1 MTANKNNFPNI
12 HDLLYSV
19 YDMAGISVRLF
30 TANSIALSVLPPD
43 SICDSFFH
51 GSPHLIRQ
59 CHNSTARLFE
69 TAGAE
74 SAITACCPNGF
85 NKIAFPV
92 RIGGKIIYMIVVEGF
107 LFDDEPERR
116 VEMLMTAMGRSEV
129 RNQILYGVWKRLHI
143 VKRSDFNAAAGHCL
157 SLIKGIENSFEPAAG
172 EFDIHSTNDTYL
184 LNALEDKLS
193 GTLSAK
199 NNSRGFTAPAVSE
212 TNEMKL
218 FEALELYRTL
228 FEHSSECA
236 ALADAYTGIISDC
249 SRSFLDLL
257 ECHDKSE
264 LIGKPVK
271 TLHPAGEQCVGYP
284 WQFEN
289 EPGDWHNKN
298 YADYRLV
305 TKNGTIKEIKITVR
319 LLEINGK
326 KIVKIIFKSLTGEP
340 EADTRRSERIASIEI
355 ADKCSFG
362 GIVGKSDCMKAIFET
377 LHSVSECDSNVL
389 IEGPSGT
396 GKSLIART
404 LHDLSA
410 RRTGPF
416 IVVNCGALPDT
427 LLESELFGYVRGAF
441 TDAKKDKPGR
451 FQMADKGTIFLD
463 EIGELPFNLQVK
475 LLRVIEE
482 KSVEPLGSTKT
493 VKIDFRLIAAT
504 NQNLKEL
511 VRAGKFR
518 EDLYY
523 RLRVAYYNIPPFKER
538 RGDILLIANNFID
551 ELNTRHNKYIR
562 EFSDEVHAILKNYDF
577 PGNARELY
585 NMLEYAYILCK
596 SSKITLNDL
605 PREFTAFHEKINGNG
620 TDESVP
626 PRTVLTNDK
635 DNDPADTICKFTKR
649 NNDTNRKANMIGRER
664 LIETLT
670 KYKFNKSKT
679 AKALNIS
686 RMTLW
691 RLIKKIGLCD

>member
-1 MTANKNNFPNI
+1 MTTDKNDFPNI

-19 YDMAGISVRLF
+19 D
-30 TANSIALSVLPPD
+30 
-43 SICDSFFH
+43 
-51 GSPHLIRQ
+51 
-59 CHNSTARLFE
+59 
-69 TAGAE
+69 
-74 SAITACCPNGF
+74 
-85 NKIAFPV
+85 
-92 RIGGKIIYMIVVEGF
+92 
-107 LFDDEPERR
+107 
-116 VEMLMTAMGRSEV
+116 
-129 RNQILYGVWKRLHI
+129 
-143 VKRSDFNAAAGHCL
+143 
-157 SLIKGIENSFEPAAG
+157 
-172 EFDIHSTNDTYL
+172 EFDSHSTNDAYL

-193 GTLSAK
+193 EILPIKEDST
-199 NNSRGFTAPAVSE
+199 GFTAPAVSE
-212 TNEMKL
+212 PNEMKL
-218 FEALELYRTL
+218 IEALELYRTL
-228 FEHSSECA
+228 FEHSSECS
-236 ALADAYTGIISDC
+236 ALAEADTGIISDC

-257 ECHDKSE
+257 QYHDKSE
-264 LIGKPVK
+264 LIGKHIKSLLP
-271 TLHPAGEQCVGYP
+271 PGEQGGGYP
-284 WQFEN
+284 WQLEN
-289 EPGDWHNKN
+289 EPEGGRNIN
-298 YADYRLV
+298 PVNRRLV
-305 TKNGTIKEIKITVR
+305 KKNGTIEEIKITVC

-326 KIVKIIFKSLTGEP
+326 KIAKIIFESFNVEP
-340 EADTRRSERIASIEI
+340 EYDENQSERADRLEI
-355 ADKCSFG
+355 ADKYSFG
-362 GIVGKSDCMKAIFET
+362 DIVGKSDCMKAIFET

-441 TDAKKDKPGR
+441 TDAKKDKPGK

-504 NQNLKEL
+504 NQNLKKL
-511 VRAGKFR
+511 VEAGKFR

-523 RLRVAYYNIPPFKER
+523 RLRVAYYNIPPLRDR
-538 RGDILLIANNFID
+538 REDIQLIANNFID
-551 ELNTRHNKYIR
+551 ELNIKHNKNIR
-562 EFSDEVHAILKNYDF
+562 EFSDEVCAILKNYDF

-596 SSKITLNDL
+596 SNKIILNDL
-605 PREFTAFHEKINGNG
+605 PREFTAFHEEINGNG
-620 TDESVP
+620 ACESVP
-626 PRTVLTNDK
+626 PRTVLTGDK
-635 DNDPADTICKFTKR
+635 DNGPADTICKFTNR
-649 NNDTNRKANMIGRER
+649 ISDTKCNPDKIDRER
-664 LIETLT
+664 LMETLT
-670 KYKFNKSKT
+670 KHKFNKSKT

-691 RLIKKIGLCD
+691 RLIKKIGLSD